1 MSASPPLP
9 FSLGSV
15 ITDTQK
21 NLNLRLIEA
30 LGSGSYAIVYK
41 AQALNDGPIYALKC
55 ISKLDLS
62 NEDLEV
68 QRQEIEIHR
77 SLVKSS
83 RIVRLVSHFE
93 TEQYLFLLLD
103 YIQGMDLY
111 WWILHKNDHY
121 DSATGRKLD
130 TLERLELLSNL
141 FVQCLEA
148 VHAVHNKKIAHRDL
162 KPEVGLHTGWQ
173 CMTVVPM
180 LMSTACNLHL

>member
-1 MSASPPLP
+1 MSANPPLP

-21 NLNLRLIEA
+21 GLNLRLIEA

-41 AQALNDGPIYALKC
+41 AQALHDGQLYALKC
-55 ISKLDLS
+55 ISKMDIS

-68 QRQEIEIHR
+68 QKQEIEIHR

-83 RIVRLVSHFE
+83 RIARLVSHFE
-93 TEQYLFLLLD
+93 TEQYLFLILE

-130 TLERLELLSNL
+130 TLERLTVLSNL
-141 FVQCLEA
+141 FVQCLDA
-148 VHAVHNKKIAHRDL
+148 VHFIHTKKIAHRDL
-162 KPEVGLHTGWQ
+162 KPEVSLVL
-173 CMTVVPM
+173 VVYDINVLPHADYYFRI
-180 LMSTACNLHL
+180 S